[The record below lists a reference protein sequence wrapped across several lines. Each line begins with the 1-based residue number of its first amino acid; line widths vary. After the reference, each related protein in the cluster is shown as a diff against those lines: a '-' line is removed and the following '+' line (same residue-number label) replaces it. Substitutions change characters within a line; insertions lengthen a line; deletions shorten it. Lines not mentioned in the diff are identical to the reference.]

1 MSEIIRL
8 LESLPQ
14 ATRLVTNVRKA
25 ANGDPH
31 ALAYITDGGWAEAL
45 DLVSPGAGQK
55 GREIVQRVGEAV
67 QEIRGIAAGD
77 VIDGEFRVVT
87 SPAAWVA
94 FNKRVKR
101 STFGGH
107 IILGPIGMG
116 KTELAKRLAWIWRGQ
131 HDYRV
136 EAAEVYGDDLPSWA
150 VSIRMSTLIYRMK
163 CLRAYLDAHATHDEG
178 EPLEDDEGDVPAVMP
193 PQRRV
198 VIIDEAGMAMGTQA
212 ADGPRRAALRALTQA
227 RHLQWQVI
235 YIGQDC
241 RQIPE
246 VLLSQ
251 CTRWAKCPNGDEPH
265 TDRDNPVVR
274 GFWTRA
280 IEAFATVRQ
289 SPYWGQFPDV
299 RAWSY
304 VESPPSG
311 GIPGYRGLV
320 PSHMAPETDS
330 EEVDCH
336 E

>member
-1 MSEIIRL
+1 MSEVIRL
-8 LESLPQ
+8 LQGLPQ
-14 ATRLVTNVRKA
+14 AAQLIKA
-25 ANGDPH
+25 ANGDPA
-31 ALAYITDGGWAEAL
+31 ALAYIREGGWSEML
-45 DLVSPGAGQK
+45 DLVKPGSGQTA
-55 GREIVQRVGEAV
+55 RQILERTQQAV
-67 QEIRGIAAGD
+67 RDIRGIAAGN
-77 VIDGEFRVVT
+77 VIEGEFQEVVPSVPWRNFLGRVRRQ
-87 SPAAWVA
+87 S
-94 FNKRVKR
+94 
-101 STFGGH
+101 FGGH

-116 KTELAKRLAWIWRGQ
+116 KTELAKRLAWIWKRQ

-136 EAAEVYGDDLPSWA
+136 EAAEVYGDDLPGWA
-150 VSIRMSTLIYRMK
+150 VSIRMGTLIYRMK
-163 CLRAYLDAHATHDEG
+163 CLKKYLDAHAILDDG
-178 EPLEDDEGDVPAVMP
+178 EPLDDEDEDVPAVMP

-274 GFWTRA
+274 GFWARA

-320 PSHMAPETDS
+320 PSHMAPETS
-330 EEVDCH
+330 VEEVDCN